1 MSSNEVIS
9 EQNAR
14 DSSLQ
19 KLISGIKQEK
29 ITVWGGIR
37 IGLII
42 LILVCLGTNALLYSL
57 KSSPLFSYI
66 LLNVPLGLIII
77 IMLFIPIGIYI
88 QFDYINKGLSVFKY
102 CSIPYILKYCTKKE
116 IPFSEIHH
124 FDINKFIL
132 LMKRYYHVGYYDY
145 SNQFHVL
152 VTGQDISCNFEEKF
166 SPELDEIPQKLNDLL
181 KAYVV

>member
-9 EQNAR
+9 ESNEK
-14 DSSLQ
+14 DSSEQ

-29 ITVWGGIR
+29 ITVWEGIR

-42 LILVCLGTNALLYSL
+42 LIIICIATNALLYFL
-57 KSSPLFSYI
+57 KSPIFSYLI
-66 LLNVPLGLIII
+66 LNLSIGPIII
-77 IMLFIPIGIYI
+77 ICLFIPIGIYV
-88 QFDYINKGLSVFKY
+88 QFDYINKGIRVFKY
-102 CSIPYILKYCTKKE
+102 CSIPYILNHCTKKE

-132 LMKRYYHVGYYDY
+132 MMKRYYNIGYYDN
-145 SNQFHVL
+145 SNNFQVL
-152 VTGQDISCNFEEKF
+152 VTGQDISCNCECEF

-181 KAYVV
+181 KEQNV